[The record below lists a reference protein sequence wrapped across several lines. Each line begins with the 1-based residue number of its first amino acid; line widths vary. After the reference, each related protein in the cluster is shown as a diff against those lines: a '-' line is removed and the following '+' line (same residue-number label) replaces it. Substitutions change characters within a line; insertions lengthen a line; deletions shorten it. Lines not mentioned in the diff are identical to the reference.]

1 MSHHAQSPVPGDGPP
16 ARPTGLDGLAQLR
29 PAVAI
34 GLALMGLAFLVFGI
48 VQEQLWAGAVG
59 VVLLVD
65 SALLRYLATRARR
78 ARKADGTRPGST
90 PGLL

>member
-1 MSHHAQSPVPGDGPP
+1 MTYDARPPLPDAPRP

-29 PAVAI
+29 PAVAVA
-34 GLALMGLAFLVFGI
+34 LALLGLAFLAFGI
-48 VQEQLWAGAVG
+48 VQGQLWPGAIG

-65 SALLRYLATRARR
+65 SALLRYIATRARR
-78 ARKADGTRPGST
+78 APGPDGTRPGKT

>member
-1 MSHHAQSPVPGDGPP
+1 MTYDAKSPVPGESRP

-29 PAVAI
+29 PAVAVSL
-34 GLALMGLAFLVFGI
+34 GVLGAAFLAFGI
-48 VQEQLWAGAVG
+48 VQGALWAGAIG

-65 SALLRYLATRARR
+65 SALLRYIAARARR
-78 ARKADGTRPGST
+78 APGPDGMRPGKT

>member
-1 MSHHAQSPVPGDGPP
+1 MTYDAKPPVPGDGRPV
-16 ARPTGLDGLAQLR
+16 RPTGMAGLAQLR

-34 GLALMGLAFLVFGI
+34 TIGVLGLAFLAFGI
-48 VQEQLWAGAVG
+48 VQGLLWAGAIG

-65 SALLRYLATRARR
+65 SARLRYLSTRARR
-78 ARKADGTRPGST
+78 APGPDGMRPGKT